1 MWWRFLT
8 FCFLVCVVLFI
19 VLSCIHGRPVIHLFF
34 HRCCEEDIENDQVI
48 YENFGNNFLRERLVG
63 GDIVV
68 LDNDSF
74 VSSDEVNEVIAIMRK
89 KVNVHDLKSRASE
102 DSGEM
107 TTQRNGERTSP
118 LMRLVNGLQDKVKL
132 LDGSEMTTEGHD
144 NNYKGNKQKSDLDLE

>member
-1 MWWRFLT
+1 M
-8 FCFLVCVVLFI
+8 
-19 VLSCIHGRPVIHLFF
+19 
-34 HRCCEEDIENDQVI
+34 
-48 YENFGNNFLRERLVG
+48 RERLVG

-107 TTQRNGERTSP
+107 TTQRTGERTSP

-144 NNYKGNKQKSDLDLE
+144 NNYKVNKQKSDLDLEKSEITSKNTSE